1 MRVSTLGE
9 GLEIQ
14 NFHQSEKGFC
24 FLYGT
29 KSCLVGCGVL
39 RKDPGFERPSSRF
52 SFVTL
57 LFMSLFMTELLRGQ
71 QAEKLPSQGCNIT
84 NVQEKYRF

>member
-14 NFHQSEKGFC
+14 NFPQSEKGFC

-29 KSCLVGCGVL
+29 KSCLVSCGVL
-39 RKDPGFERPSSRF
+39 RKDQGFERPSSRF

-84 NVQEKYRF
+84 NVLEK